1 MIYFTIYL
9 KGLHTSTGYVDVALE
24 NDDLLKDYQNY
35 LDMGIKTHKS
45 YPIADPGKRGAMI
58 EAKASRFVVNL
69 TEIMAIT
76 VIHPAPAEPTPP
88 RSGDEIPRSVAY

>member
-58 EAKASRFVVNL
+58 EAKASRFIVNL

-76 VIHPAPAEPTPP
+76 IIHPVAAEPTTP
-88 RSGDEIPRSVAY
+88 RTGDEIPRSVAY